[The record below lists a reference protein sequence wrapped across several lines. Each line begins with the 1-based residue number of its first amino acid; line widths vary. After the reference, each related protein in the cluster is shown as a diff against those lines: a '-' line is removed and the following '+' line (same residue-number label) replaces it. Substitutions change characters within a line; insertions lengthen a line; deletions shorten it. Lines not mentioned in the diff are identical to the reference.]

1 MEDTDN
7 LIGNEEMEDESYS
20 NITTKSS
27 MIGHRGFQVIEQKQ
41 KKPERTLV
49 LFFHG
54 LFKILAFIFYMFGHK
69 VGFTSSFV
77 LVVLL
82 LSGDFWLV
90 KNVSGRLLVGLRWWN
105 FVKDDNSTEWKFES
119 WSAKERQLA
128 NKFQMRTFWG
138 FLIIHQSVWSI
149 LFMASLFGLHL
160 IWIMIPIVALI
171 LNSSNLYGYIRCR
184 WEAKDDDT
192 EEGDSGS
199 RFGFNVSSGLVKN
212 MWYSLKS
219 MVVNPRGIY
228 NAVPL
233 DETVIHQ

>member
-27 MIGHRGFQVIEQKQ
+27 IIGHRGFQVIEQKQ

-138 FLIIHQSVWSI
+138 FFNYSPKRLEHFIYGIP
-149 LFMASLFGLHL
+149 
-160 IWIMIPIVALI
+160 IWIAPDLD
-171 LNSSNLYGYIRCR
+171 NDTNT
-184 WEAKDDDT
+184 KDDDT